1 MMYTVPGKCN
11 AVRTYR
17 TPKPKPKIT
26 TTYFLS
32 SLLSLSYFSSH
43 ISLFIYLRYT
53 S

>member
-26 TTYFLS
+26 KPNFLF
-32 SLLSLSYFSSH
+32 SLFSLSYLSNH